1 MPPTLPVLK
10 RDSNAPAHKPLV
22 VAEPH
27 RDILHVENDQ
37 RGWRCPLLRLRRH
50 LRLFGPVIGGH
61 ILFLEVDGGG
71 SGLWLI
77 LTLLLKIIVASA
89 SIILSFVVPSALR
102 ATSMIVLVVIFSVGG
117 RRYLRD
123 IRSGHFVRLWVL
135 TVFMLP

>member
-1 MPPTLPVLK
+1 M
-10 RDSNAPAHKPLV
+10 
-22 VAEPH
+22 
-27 RDILHVENDQ
+27 
-37 RGWRCPLLRLRRH
+37 
-50 LRLFGPVIGGH
+50 
-61 ILFLEVDGGG
+61 FLEVDGGG

-77 LTLLLKIIVASA
+77 LILLLKIIVASA

-123 IRSGHFVRLWVL
+123 IRSGSFVRLWVL